1 MQCLGRPEYG
11 VRLPGIEVTDG
22 CEPLCGFWGQNLGL
36 LQDQEALLTTE
47 PSAQPSF
54 NRL

>member
-22 CEPLCGFWGQNLGL
+22 CEPLCGYWEVNLGP
-36 LQDQEALLTTE
+36 LQE
-47 PSAQPSF
+47 
-54 NRL
+54 